1 MNAKDILDSK
11 GRKIFAVTESTTV
24 YEAISELANNKIG
37 LLIVKNATGN
47 ISGVL
52 SERDIIQKC
61 IYLKKDPGL
70 LRARDIMTPKE
81 DIVVAA
87 EEDDIQNLMNTMT
100 EKRIRHLPIF
110 RGQELSG
117 IISIGDIVKSM
128 IEIKDYEI
136 KSLIDYISGNYPR

>member
-1 MNAKDILDSK
+1 MNAKDILDLK
-11 GRKIFAVTESTTV
+11 GRKIFAATEDTTV
-24 YEAISELANNKIG
+24 FDAISELAKNKIG
-37 LLIVKNATGN
+37 LLIIKNAAGN

-61 IYLKKDPGL
+61 IYLKKDPL
-70 LRARDIMTPKE
+70 LLKARDIMTPKE
-81 DIVVAA
+81 NIVVAA

-110 RGQELSG
+110 IGQELSG

-128 IEIKDYEI
+128 LEIKDYEI
-136 KSLIDYISGNYPR
+136 KSLIDYISGSYPR

>member
-1 MNAKDILDSK
+1 MKAKDILGSK
-11 GRKIFAVTESTTV
+11 GRKIFAVTEDTTV
-24 YEAISELANNKIG
+24 FEAISELANNKIG

-61 IYLKKDPGL
+61 IYLKKDPGM

-81 DIVVAA
+81 NIVVAA

-110 RGQELSG
+110 GGKELSG

>member
-52 SERDIIQKC
+52 SERDIIQIC
-61 IYLKKDPGL
+61 IYPKKDPGL

-81 DIVVAA
+81 NIVVAA

-110 RGQELSG
+110 RGQEISG
-117 IISIGDIVKSM
+117 INSIGDIVKSM

>member
-1 MNAKDILDSK
+1 MRPAIYPAFSRN
-11 GRKIFAVTESTTV
+11 VTSF
-24 YEAISELANNKIG
+24 
-37 LLIVKNATGN
+37 KNAS
-47 ISGVL
+47 I
-52 SERDIIQKC
+52 
-61 IYLKKDPGL
+61 LKKDPGL

-81 DIVVAA
+81 NIVVAA

>member
-24 YEAISELANNKIG
+24 FEAISELANNKIG

-61 IYLKKDPGL
+61 IYPKKDPGL

-81 DIVVAA
+81 NIVVAA

-100 EKRIRHLPIF
+100 EKRIRHLPVF

-117 IISIGDIVKSM
+117 IISIGDIVKSL

>member
-24 YEAISELANNKIG
+24 FEAISELANNKIG

-61 IYLKKDPGL
+61 IYPKKDPGL

-81 DIVVAA
+81 NIVVAA

>member
-11 GRKIFAVTESTTV
+11 GRKIFAVTEDTTV
-24 YEAISELANNKIG
+24 FDAISELANNKIG
-37 LLIVKNATGN
+37 LLIVKNSAGN

-61 IYLKKDPGL
+61 IYPKKDPGL
-70 LRARDIMTPKE
+70 LRSRDIMTPKE
-81 DIVVAA
+81 NIVVAA

-110 RGQELSG
+110 KGQELAG

-128 IEIKDYEI
+128 LEIKDYEI
-136 KSLIDYISGNYPR
+136 KSLIDYISGHYPR

>member
-24 YEAISELANNKIG
+24 FEAISELTNNKIG